1 VAALIEPD
9 AWVRIGRPL
18 DRLAARAPIAAAAA
32 RRALAAVLAPVA
44 ASKWPE
50 VAWRASALTDDGFPA
65 EFAWSSRDA
74 SVRWTAEVAAP
85 ETPQAERLEL
95 ARKALQALLGAAGP
109 AGLEPLSHGWAQ
121 AQPHDLLRFG
131 AWIGGRH
138 GASGDRYK
146 IYIERP
152 QLARDAARQLSDLE
166 EALSRRVVW
175 RMAGAETPGTGF
187 EVYGR
192 TEQQTLAGMRRA
204 LQWAGLEC
212 FPQIEAA
219 LQALCWRPAGERPLG
234 KTSGISVSF
243 DKNGPAALTWFA
255 PARAAGRSTA
265 EVASAVRAAAAL
277 CGGDTGLLDALLDDP
292 VHPLGKIGMVGLGA
306 ARDGTTWIQASWRP
320 EELALCEPA

>member
-1 VAALIEPD
+1 VATLSEPD
-9 AWVRIGRPL
+9 AWARIDRPL
-18 DRLAARAPIAAAAA
+18 DRLAGCAPGAAAAA
-32 RRALAAVLAPVA
+32 RRALGTVLAPVA

-50 VAWRASALTDDGFPA
+50 VAWRGSALTDDGFPA

-95 ARKALQALLGAAGP
+95 ACKTLPALLGAAG
-109 AGLEPLSHGWAQ
+109 LEPLSLGWAQ
-121 AQPHDLLRFG
+121 AQPRELLRFG

-146 IYIERP
+146 IYVERP
-152 QLARDAARQLSDLE
+152 PLARDVARQLPDLE

-175 RMAGAETPGTGF
+175 RMTGAETPGTGV

-192 TEQQTLAGMRRA
+192 IEQQTLAGMRRA

-212 FPQIEAA
+212 FLQIETA
-219 LQALCWRPAGERPLG
+219 LQALCWRPADERPLG

-243 DKNGPAALTWFA
+243 DENGPAALTWFA
-255 PARAAGRSTA
+255 PARAAGRSTIEA
-265 EVASAVRAAAAL
+265 AAAVRAAAAL
-277 CGGDTGLLDALLDDP
+277 CGGDTGLLDALLGDP

-306 ARDGTTWIQASWRP
+306 ARDGTTWIQASWRS
-320 EELALCEPA
+320 EELVLCEPA